1 MRKSRRT
8 FLLTALA
15 TVASCAAILTF
26 AVPEGNPISSVA
38 LLGRDPVRVAIF
50 SSVTK
55 QRWVEDAAERF
66 EAAGVR
72 TGSGAP
78 IDIEVTPVLSGD
90 SMLQIVDG
98 TLQPTVWSPGE
109 SAWVDQLDERW
120 GHANPA
126 PIHSKPCESTVLT
139 PVGFAMWR
147 PMAEALGWPSKPI
160 GWKTLVD
167 LANDPDGWASHGH
180 PEWGALRLG
189 HTHPQYSSAGLLF
202 LASVIYAQLGITSGL
217 TTEAVYSKP
226 VTDALTKLAKNTSK
240 YGMVTTDLLSK
251 MASGGPEFLHVSAA
265 FEEGTVRFNRE
276 HADELRWPLVFV
288 FPEEGT
294 FWSDHPYCIL
304 DQSGWVKP
312 EESEAAQL
320 FLDFLLSGET
330 QAAAESFFVRPLSD
344 AVALGSSLSNENG
357 TDPTASPRR
366 IPALKLPN
374 PEVSEAIID
383 QFMST
388 KRKATTMIVLDTSGS
403 MNGERIQTATA
414 ATAAF
419 LSRFDPQDRIGLI
432 TFNDQITKVSS
443 VLPAS
448 DNSERLQSVVENL
461 VAGGG
466 TDLNGAI
473 CRAAEEMRKEVAEDV
488 SQGEN
493 RVYGIVLLSDGA
505 DSMGKVS
512 DTRMFIEC
520 LKTDAETE
528 GVKVF
533 AISFGDE
540 APADVL
546 VRLADETHGALFR
559 ATPDSIDA
567 TYLKISAEQ

>member
-8 FLLTALA
+8 FLLAAFA

-26 AVPEGNPISSVA
+26 AVPEGTAISPA
-38 LLGRDPVRVAIF
+38 TLLAPDPVRVAIA

-66 EAAGVR
+66 KADGIR
-72 TGSGAP
+72 TASGAP
-78 IDIEVTPVLSGD
+78 VEIEVTPVLSGD

-120 GHANPA
+120 GRGHTTA
-126 PIHSKPCESTVLT
+126 IHSKDCKPTVLT

-147 PMAEALGWPSKPI
+147 PMAEALGWPSQPI

-167 LANDPDGWASHGH
+167 LANDPDGWASRGH
-180 PEWGALRLG
+180 PEWGKLRLG

-226 VTDALTKLAKNTSK
+226 VTDALATLAGNTSK

-251 MASGGPEFLHVSAA
+251 MASGGPDFLHVSAA
-265 FEEGTVRFNRE
+265 FEEGTVRFNLE
-276 HADELRWPLVFV
+276 HADELRWPLAFV
-288 FPEEGT
+288 FPTEGT

-304 DQSGWVKP
+304 DQSGWVDP
-312 EESEAAQL
+312 EEAEAARL
-320 FLDFLLSGET
+320 FLDFLLSDGS
-330 QAAAESFFVRPLSD
+330 QAKAESFFVRPLSD
-344 AVALGSSLSNENG
+344 AVALGTNLSIENG
-357 TDPTASPRR
+357 TDPTASPRT

-383 QFMST
+383 QFMAT
-388 KRKATTMIVLDTSGS
+388 KRKATTMIVLDVSGS
-403 MNGERIQTATA
+403 MNGKRIQTATT

-432 TFNDQITKVSS
+432 AFNDQIATVSPI
-443 VLPAS
+443 LPAS
-448 DNSERLQSVVENL
+448 ENSERLQSVVGNL
-461 VAGGG
+461 VSGGG
-466 TDLNGAI
+466 TNLNGAI
-473 CRAAEEMRKEVAEDV
+473 CRAAEVMRGEVAEDE
-488 SQGEN
+488 SHGEN

-505 DSMGKVS
+505 DTRGEVS
-512 DTRMFIEC
+512 DTRMFSEC

-528 GVKVF
+528 GFKVF

-546 VRLADETHGALFR
+546 VRLADQTHGALFR
-559 ATPDSIDA
+559 ATPESIDA

>member
-8 FLLTALA
+8 FLLAAFA

-26 AVPEGNPISSVA
+26 AVPEDTRISPVT
-38 LLGRDPVRVAIF
+38 LLAPDPVRLAIA

-66 EAAGVR
+66 KAAGIR
-72 TGSGAP
+72 TISGAP
-78 IDIEVTPVLSGD
+78 VEIDITPVLSGD
-90 SMLQIVDG
+90 SMLEIVEG

-120 GHANPA
+120 GRSHKAA
-126 PIHSKPCESTVLT
+126 IHSKDCKPTVLT

-147 PMAEALGWPSKPI
+147 PMAEALGWPSQPI

-167 LANDPDGWASHGH
+167 LANDPDGWASRGH
-180 PEWGALRLG
+180 PEWGKLRLG

-226 VTDALTKLAKNTSK
+226 VTDALATLAGNTSK

-251 MASGGPEFLHVSAA
+251 MASGGPDFLHVSAA
-265 FEEGTVRFNRE
+265 FEEGTVRFNLE
-276 HADELRWPLVFV
+276 HADELRWPLAFV
-288 FPEEGT
+288 FPKEGT

-304 DQSGWVKP
+304 DQSGWVNT
-312 EESEAAQL
+312 EEAEAARL
-320 FLDFLLSGET
+320 FLDFLLSDES
-330 QAAAESFFVRPLSD
+330 QARAEAFFVRPLSD
-344 AVALGSSLSNENG
+344 AVALGTHLSLENG
-357 TDPTASPRR
+357 TDPTASPRS
-366 IPALKLPN
+366 IPAFKLPN

-383 QFMST
+383 QFMAT
-388 KRKATTMIVLDTSGS
+388 KRKATTMIVLDISGS
-403 MNGERIQTATA
+403 MNGDRIRTATT

-432 TFNDQITKVSS
+432 TFNDQITTVSS
-443 VLPAS
+443 FLPAS
-448 DNSERLQSVVENL
+448 ENSERLQSVVANL
-461 VAGGG
+461 IAGGG
-466 TDLNGAI
+466 TNLNGAI
-473 CRAAEEMRKEVAEDV
+473 CRAAEVMRREVAEDE
-488 SQGEN
+488 SHGEN

-505 DSMGKVS
+505 DTRGEVS
-512 DTRMFIEC
+512 DTRMFSEC

-528 GVKVF
+528 GFKVF

-546 VRLADETHGALFR
+546 VHLADQTHGALFR
-559 ATPDSIDA
+559 ATPESIGS